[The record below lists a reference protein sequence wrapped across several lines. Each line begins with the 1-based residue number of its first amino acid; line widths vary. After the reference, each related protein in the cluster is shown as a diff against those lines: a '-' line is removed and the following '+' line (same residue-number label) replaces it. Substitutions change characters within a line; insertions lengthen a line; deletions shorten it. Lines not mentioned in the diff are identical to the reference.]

1 MGACWTQCCGLIRR
15 EASRI
20 GRPAGAS
27 MYFRSSTT
35 GEHYTIEFENLVES
49 DEAESPGSTHRVISE
64 VEMAPA
70 REHHYAA
77 VCDKQLVT
85 DGRIKVEHMR
95 VKTGGGSLGDGQK
108 ILPSGYDCERYLQ
121 NSRATSEPFRSSR
134 LYSEAN
140 VATPN
145 TESSYDFTSKTRSTD
160 GDGTS
165 LDLEWEDEEGM
176 TRVVLVRE
184 RSHTEEDILQAALR
198 SSRAPMGSGTASD
211 ESNALEWENDFASL
225 HAEVTGGSEYYG
237 FINPLLDMPPWDPAD
252 DSGSD
257 KQDR

>member
-1 MGACWTQCCGLIRR
+1 MFLINVFHIDGKCILFFFF
-15 EASRI
+15 S
-20 GRPAGAS
+20 
-27 MYFRSSTT
+27 FFFF
-35 GEHYTIEFENLVES
+35 HLQFENLVES
-49 DEAESPGSTHRVISE
+49 DEVGGCKYMISE

-85 DGRIKVEHMR
+85 DGRIKLFFNLLSKSFY
-95 VKTGGGSLGDGQK
+95 VKLLRYLILNKVDGNVLFLR
-108 ILPSGYDCERYLQ
+108 LPSGYDCERYLQ